1 MKSGSPSRT
10 TAARKTQTKIQ
21 AWSSLP
27 STVVTPHLTLPKLLR
42 GTRDRWVAQVSF
54 ITIYSTGLAPF
65 PRLLAPPHSPHTP
78 IAPRRPGGTHK
89 TALYSPPPLPPLPG
103 GARQCGRGVPGG
115 KDRRGER
122 KGDGRMR
129 SDREERGEREKKKSW
144 SGSRTHCRS
153 VLNQLSGSLAV
164 PCDGTGH
171 LWWTARCSS
180 ASWRTA
186 MAPPVEGS
194 RQRVPRSL
202 LLPKHGGWQQASA
215 SRRTGPT
222 PPLPSG
228 RQPPLLDPGA
238 RQRVFRPTCSSFAPA
253 PPLRAAPG
261 GLRYFLLP
269 DLLST
274 AAPLSSEGSLTAC
287 PSFLPG
293 FGHQCNEVDRYGKK
307 EAGTGEH
314 LITLIIK

>member
-1 MKSGSPSRT
+1 MKSGSPPRT
-10 TAARKTQTKIQ
+10 TAPHGRLPHTKHKLKSRPGPL
-21 AWSSLP
+21 SS

-65 PRLLAPPHSPHTP
+65 PRLSAPPHSPHTP
-78 IAPRRPGGTHK
+78 IDPRRPGGTHE
-89 TALYSPPPLPPLPG
+89 TALYSPLPPLPG
-103 GARQCGRGVPGG
+103 GARQGGRGVPGG

-129 SDREERGEREKKKSW
+129 SDRGERGKKKSRP
-144 SGSRTHCRS
+144 GSRTHCRS
-153 VLNQLSGSLAV
+153 FLNQLSGSLAV

-222 PPLPSG
+222 PPLPLG

-253 PPLRAAPG
+253 PPLRAATG

-274 AAPLSSEGSLTAC
+274 AIPLSSEGSLTAC

-293 FGHQCNEVDRYGKK
+293 L
-307 EAGTGEH
+307 GTNVTQFVSTGRRRREPAN
-314 LITLIIK
+314 I